1 MQLTL
6 QELLHNRRLQAE
18 EPSLAFSSAITKE
31 RKQNEHDQTT
41 KQALQHMSA
50 VLLPWEAWYEFS
62 RMICLG
68 LAVTFGGT
76 PSAGKAR
83 GRQPKLNARGA

>member
-1 MQLTL
+1 
-6 QELLHNRRLQAE
+6 
-18 EPSLAFSSAITKE
+18 
-31 RKQNEHDQTT
+31 
-41 KQALQHMSA
+41 MSA